1 MKKNYPRFIY
11 HADKGSLLLQSEK
24 DEKSIGF
31 GWRDSPDLAERVK
44 ISYFQILKRFLIKL
58 LQGSKK

>member
-11 HADKGSLLLQSEK
+11 HADKGSLFLLSEK

-31 GWRDSPDLAERVK
+31 GWRDSPVLAERVK
-44 ISYFQILKRFLIKL
+44 LSYFEIIKRFLIKL
-58 LQGSKK
+58 LQGGKR